1 MGQSPGEAEAPRTV
15 STVRRLRAFSHF
27 VVTDIP
33 LVLELRVIRCSY
45 KLPLC
50 NGEDAC
56 DRWGVEAHDRL
67 AWNKTGRGY
76 CRPLNSGCHA
86 CSNMATILLALLLIC
101 ALLLYIT
108 RISPLFAVFVAVF
121 LEVDITPPC
130 CYDVS
135 ISFASPS
142 SVPFS
147 PLSS

>member
-1 MGQSPGEAEAPRTV
+1 MATQTASCTV

-50 NGEDAC
+50 NREDAC
-56 DRWGVEAHDRL
+56 DGWGVEAHDRL

-76 CRPLNSGCHA
+76 CHT

-101 ALLLYIT
+101 VLLLYIT
-108 RISPLFAVFVAVF
+108 RISPLSAVFVAVF

-142 SVPFS
+142 SVPFA